1 MLKHKIQLSIVVI
14 TEISSISE
22 ELRLGFEKDS
32 SFKGMLAVV
41 RGTEEHNI
49 RAQLGERELSVEE
62 QVDCLI
68 DQATDPNILG
78 RTFVGWEP
86 WM

>member
-1 MLKHKIQLSIVVI
+1 
-14 TEISSISE
+14 
-22 ELRLGFEKDS
+22 
-32 SFKGMLAVV
+32 MLAVA

-49 RAQLGERELSVEE
+49 RARLGEKELSVEE

-78 RTFVGWEP
+78 RTYVGWEP

>member
-1 MLKHKIQLSIVVI
+1 MSTVVI
-14 TEISSISE
+14 TEIFSISE
-22 ELRLGFEKDS
+22 ELRLGFEKDTL
-32 SFKGMLAVV
+32 FKDMLVVV

-49 RAQLGERELSVEE
+49 RARLGERELSVEE

-68 DQATDPNILG
+68 DQATDPSILG
-78 RTFVGWEP
+78 RTYVGWEA

>member
-1 MLKHKIQLSIVVI
+1 MFLVLVTDIF
-14 TEISSISE
+14 SISE
-22 ELRLGFEKDS
+22 ELRLGFEKDPA
-32 SFKGMLAVV
+32 FKGMQTVA

-49 RAQLGERELSVEE
+49 RARLGEAGLSVEE

-78 RTFVGWEP
+78 RIFLGWEA